1 MATGR
6 KSNNTFIFVSAKLNL
21 TVIYFILFLFLCSF
35 LFYVWRV
42 EKRFTARRT
51 MVVSDNKKLFN
62 LNLIKI
68 YAAWTNSP
76 KTKVGQ
82 LAIRAFKPWWNISW
96 RNIIVSLTNKEKQ
109 RREMHQFQ
117 NRYYT
122 FKTVTLIKKMMCS
135 TVCQNFKVPLLCYFK
150 DS

>member
-1 MATGR
+1 MQLEQTHL
-6 KSNNTFIFVSAKLNL
+6 KLRL
-21 TVIYFILFLFLCSF
+21 ASWLSEPSSLGGISHGETLSSHLPI
-35 LFYVWRV
+35 
-42 EKRFTARRT
+42 
-51 MVVSDNKKLFN
+51 KK
-62 LNLIKI
+62 
-68 YAAWTNSP
+68 
-76 KTKVGQ
+76 
-82 LAIRAFKPWWNISW
+82 
-96 RNIIVSLTNKEKQ
+96 KQ